1 MGKGEDYAETSLKL
15 WMVEEEEEAL
25 NLSGFVFG
33 VEKNCFRFFLQRC
46 CDNLYC
52 LVELRK
58 RMSHRNHLN

>member
-1 MGKGEDYAETSLKL
+1 MGKGGDYVETSLKL
-15 WMVEEEEEAL
+15 WMVEEEEAL

-33 VEKNCFRFFLQRC
+33 VEKSYFRFFLQRC
-46 CDNLYC
+46 CDYLYC